1 MGRLSA
7 VVELPTSEHLAERFE
22 PPCGWGAAVAAA
34 AAGVAEVEVA
44 IGKAAMG
51 VQLPSLQL
59 LDLPDACGG
68 CQT

>member
-22 PPCGWGAAVAAA
+22 PPCGWGAA